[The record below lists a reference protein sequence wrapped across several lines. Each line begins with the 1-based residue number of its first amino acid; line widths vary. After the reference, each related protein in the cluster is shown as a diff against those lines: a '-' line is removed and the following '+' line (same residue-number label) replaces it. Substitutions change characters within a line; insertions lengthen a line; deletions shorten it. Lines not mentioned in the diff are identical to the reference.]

1 MAAIDTYKRGGLALS
16 HEPVETERL
25 RLRPFEEADA
35 HAFWLMRAN
44 PNVMRFIP
52 VDVATD
58 EAFEKQAFLDDLR
71 GGERFKFFYAVNWKD
86 QTASERDETLGW
98 VLMRPTHDGRFVE
111 VGYWFREEFWGMGL
125 ATEAGK
131 AAIEAARKT
140 LNFPDKDLVGYV
152 MHGNA
157 ASRNVLQKLGLE
169 YRQDS
174 IIDHENIWELYGPG
188 AEVYEETVRFINKQP
203 EG

>member
-1 MAAIDTYKRGGLALS
+1 
-16 HEPVETERL
+16 
-25 RLRPFEEADA
+25 
-35 HAFWLMRAN
+35 
-44 PNVMRFIP
+44 
-52 VDVATD
+52 
-58 EAFEKQAFLDDLR
+58 
-71 GGERFKFFYAVNWKD
+71 
-86 QTASERDETLGW
+86 
-98 VLMRPTHDGRFVE
+98 LMRPTHDGRFVE

-125 ATEAGK
+125 ATEAGR
-131 AAIEAARKT
+131 AAIEAARQT

-174 IIDHENIWELYGPG
+174 IIDHEDIWELYGPG